1 MKNRVGSQA
10 EVLYA
15 RGYVGDPTGEYNGV
29 QTGQDLKDDRSED
42 ELLAEAVEVS
52 KDADYVIFFGGLNK
66 SNHQDCEDSDPCIP
80 WVAVC
85 AGQSDWRVGKS
96 K

>member
-1 MKNRVGSQA
+1 MN
-10 EVLYA
+10 
-15 RGYVGDPTGEYNGV
+15 
-29 QTGQDLKDDRSED
+29 
-42 ELLAEAVEVS
+42 LLAEAVEVS

-66 SNHQDCEDSDPCIP
+66 SNHQDCEDSDRASLRI
-80 WVAVC
+80 AVC